1 MAYSSG
7 MAGVLI
13 GLALLA
19 FWLFSLFDVITT
31 PEEEVRQSPKAVW
44 LIIVAAVPIVGGV
57 FWMMRGRPQAAVPAR
72 PVARSSGGTVPKGPH
87 DDPDFLKELDR
98 RLRGESDA

>member
-44 LIIVAAVPIVGGV
+44 LIIVTAVPIVGGV
-57 FWMMRGRPQAAVPAR
+57 FWMMRGRPKAVVTADPIITGGGAA
-72 PVARSSGGTVPKGPH
+72 PKGPD
-87 DDPDFLKELDR
+87 DDPDFLKELER
-98 RLRGESDA
+98 RMRGESDA

>member
-31 PEEEVRQSPKAVW
+31 PDEEVQQSPKAVW

-57 FWMMRGRPQAAVPAR
+57 FWMMRGRPRATVAAGPIAGN
-72 PVARSSGGTVPKGPH
+72 AGAAPKGPD

-98 RLRGESDA
+98 RLRGEPEN

>member
-1 MAYSSG
+1 

-31 PEEEVRQSPKAVW
+31 PEEEVRHSPKAVW
-44 LIIVAAVPIVGGV
+44 LIIVAAVPLVGGA
-57 FWMMRGRPQAAVPAR
+57 FWMMRGRPRTVVTAGPA
-72 PVARSSGGTVPKGPH
+72 PVESGPAPKGPD
-87 DDPDFLKELDR
+87 DDPDFLQELDR
-98 RLRGESDA
+98 RLRGESEA

>member
-31 PEEEVRQSPKAVW
+31 PEEEVQQSPKAVW

-57 FWMMRGRPQAAVPAR
+57 FLDDAR
-72 PVARSSGGTVPKGPH
+72 PSQGRRRGTSG
-87 DDPDFLKELDR
+87 R
-98 RLRGESDA
+98 R

>member
-1 MAYSSG
+1 

-31 PEEEVRQSPKAVW
+31 PEEEVQQSPKAVW

-57 FWMMRGRPQAAVPAR
+57 FWMMRGRPKAVVAAR
-72 PVARSSGGTVPKGPH
+72 PVAGEAGVMPKGPD
-87 DDPDFLKELDR
+87 DDPDFLKELER
-98 RLRGESDA
+98 RLRGESEA